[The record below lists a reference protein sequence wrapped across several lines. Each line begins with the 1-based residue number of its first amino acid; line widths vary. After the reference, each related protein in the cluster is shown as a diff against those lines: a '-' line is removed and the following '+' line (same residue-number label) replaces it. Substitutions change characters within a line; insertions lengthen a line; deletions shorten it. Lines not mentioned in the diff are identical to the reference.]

1 MKTMDNVNV
10 YALSVVAAVVVAAIA
25 IGGLNSLGYAAG
37 TTSLTVTGTATLAIT
52 NNTVQFGSLGQSASS
67 NTRGYSPTPFLLQND
82 GNVKLN
88 VNISG
93 TDLFSTTGN
102 PTANYQFAGNTSSN
116 NLTSQCLTSISGC
129 EGTCF
134 NLATNST
141 TTLTN
146 MPLGGSPVYVIG
158 QLNFTDSCDEA
169 EVEISVT
176 VPSNEPTGAKTSGVT
191 FTGST

>member
-10 YALSVVAAVVVAAIA
+10 YALSVVAAVVLAAMV

-37 TTSLTVTGTATLAIT
+37 TTSLTVTGTATLAIP

-93 TDLFSTTGN
+93 TSLFSTTAN
-102 PTANYQFAGNTSSN
+102 PTTNYQFAGNYSN
-116 NLTSQCLTSISGC
+116 NTGMTAGLPGA
-129 EGTCF
+129 EGICF
-134 NLATNST
+134 ELSSANST

-146 MPLGGSPVYVIG
+146 VPLSGSPVYVIG
-158 QLNFTDSCDEA
+158 QLNFTDTCDEA
-169 EVEISVT
+169 EVEIAVT